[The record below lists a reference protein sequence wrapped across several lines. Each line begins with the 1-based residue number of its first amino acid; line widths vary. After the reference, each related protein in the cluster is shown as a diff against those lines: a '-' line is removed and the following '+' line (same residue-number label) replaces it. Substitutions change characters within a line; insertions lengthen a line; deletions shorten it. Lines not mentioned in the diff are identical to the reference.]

1 MRDSDIIPANLS
13 SVVITAR
20 AKKTRFRAFFPLEE
34 NYCDITSPRS
44 IEFQEFKHMG
54 SEKRK
59 KQRRKISQIYRAPP
73 KSVEFKCICQFSL
86 NNLLQLNIAFFLSE
100 LNLNNLNL
108 LEPLYSKRV
117 DFKEDIVMDSA
128 ALLYKIVLNKMM
140 QSKLITDQ
148 NVLKRAKAYIQCY
161 SIKELYEKLS

>member
-59 KQRRKISQIYRAPP
+59 K
-73 KSVEFKCICQFSL
+73 
-86 NNLLQLNIAFFLSE
+86 
-100 LNLNNLNL
+100 
-108 LEPLYSKRV
+108 
-117 DFKEDIVMDSA
+117 
-128 ALLYKIVLNKMM
+128 
-140 QSKLITDQ
+140 
-148 NVLKRAKAYIQCY
+148 
-161 SIKELYEKLS
+161 